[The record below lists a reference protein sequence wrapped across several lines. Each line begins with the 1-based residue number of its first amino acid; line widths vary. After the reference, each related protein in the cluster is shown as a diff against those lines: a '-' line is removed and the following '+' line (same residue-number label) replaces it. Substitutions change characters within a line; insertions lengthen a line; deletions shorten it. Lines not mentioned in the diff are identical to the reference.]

1 MTPTGSARQC
11 LSLCLRAQINP
22 FGQTPA
28 FKDGDLLLV
37 RWAHRR
43 WWRCCSLPCALTL
56 VSCVLGTTPQT
67 ESGAVVT
74 YLADKYGSN
83 HPLGTP
89 TPESRATLARWVF
102 FANSTLC
109 TDLSAKNS
117 RSLDVMESM
126 LADGRDYLL
135 GDFTLADAVIAIYL
149 GWMRYFVKC
158 DPGFTVDRWPKVKA
172 YKDRVLARPSAKVV
186 DMTWIEDESQW
197 LL

>member
-1 MTPTGSARQC
+1 
-11 LSLCLRAQINP
+11 
-22 FGQTPA
+22 
-28 FKDGDLLLV
+28 
-37 RWAHRR
+37 
-43 WWRCCSLPCALTL
+43 
-56 VSCVLGTTPQT
+56 
-67 ESGAVVT
+67 VVT

-89 TPESRATLARWVF
+89 TPESRATLARWVL